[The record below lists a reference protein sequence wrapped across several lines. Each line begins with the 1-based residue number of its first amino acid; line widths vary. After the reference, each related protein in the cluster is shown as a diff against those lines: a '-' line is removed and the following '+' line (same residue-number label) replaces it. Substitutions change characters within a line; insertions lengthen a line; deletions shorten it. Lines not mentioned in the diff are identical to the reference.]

1 MILGGWQGAGRAL
14 HPTSCCQPPP
24 RSHHRSHRRPTA
36 TCAKNVLS
44 QAPVLCTLAGTLAAG
59 LVLDVEACRA
69 VGATFCFLF
78 VGTRLGELR
87 LHE

>member
-1 MILGGWQGAGRAL
+1 M
-14 HPTSCCQPPP
+14 
-24 RSHHRSHRRPTA
+24 
-36 TCAKNVLS
+36 
-44 QAPVLCTLAGTLAAG
+44 LCTLAGTLAAG